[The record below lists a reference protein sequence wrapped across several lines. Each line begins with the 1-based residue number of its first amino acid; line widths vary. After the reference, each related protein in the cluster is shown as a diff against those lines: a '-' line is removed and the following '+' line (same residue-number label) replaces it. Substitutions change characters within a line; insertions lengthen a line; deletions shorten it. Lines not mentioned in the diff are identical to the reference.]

1 MRKPQPHQ
9 QQLSSS
15 PSSPGPVPQICIS
28 PQNDFGVRKKSRSPN
43 SRNHILTNYNSWNAD
58 AGQNGKCRSSSV
70 SPCRRRGQ
78 GSYRDENANSLRDMM
93 QMSRSQENVQ
103 NLGLIDLS
111 SSTPEHSF
119 RQAMD
124 KRERRLYSVP
134 HGNFLD
140 VPQQQLLSPVCHI
153 EEKENAKKDN
163 LCSSYKDP
171 SSLYVQNNPVFV
183 KPNRNQAR
191 HSESAC
197 GQDFLVMPDM
207 SHKNKHGV
215 INSVKEMIRILG
227 LSPRSSPHHSPASS
241 RSPSPGSSPTP
252 STTCDSPFSP
262 SAEWPVRP
270 S

>member
-1 MRKPQPHQ
+1 MQKPQPRQ

-28 PQNDFGVRKKSRSPN
+28 PQNDFGVRQKSRSPD
-43 SRNHILTNYNSWNAD
+43 SRNHILRNYNSWNAN
-58 AGQNGKCRSSSV
+58 AGQNGKCRSCSV
-70 SPCRRRGQ
+70 SPCRRGGQ
-78 GSYRDENANSLRDMM
+78 GSYRDENGNSLRDMM
-93 QMSRSQENVQ
+93 QISRSQENVQ

-111 SSTPEHSF
+111 SSAPERSF
-119 RQAMD
+119 QQAMD
-124 KRERRLYSVP
+124 RRRLYSVP
-134 HGNFLD
+134 QGNFLD

-163 LCSSYKDP
+163 LRTSCKDP
-171 SSLYVQNNPVFV
+171 FSLYVQNNPVFV

-227 LSPRSSPHHSPASS
+227 LSPRTSPYHSPASS

-252 STTCDSPFSP
+252 STPCDSAFSP
-262 SAEWPVRP
+262 SAEWPVKP